1 MTIFWINVASTWFM
15 VGLIWL
21 IQLVH
26 YPLFNY
32 VGSKEFRIF
41 HENHKILIT
50 PVVGIVMIVELVT
63 SGIIIF
69 QIPNGIPN
77 WTTIVGIIL
86 LGVIWFSTLLFQIP
100 FHNKLSTNFDE
111 NVLMMLI
118 NTNWIRSICWSLRG
132 IIVLI
137 MLDILIKNNI
147 L

>member
-1 MTIFWINVASTWFM
+1 
-15 VGLIWL
+15 
-21 IQLVH
+21 
-26 YPLFNY
+26 
-32 VGSKEFRIF
+32 
-41 HENHKILIT
+41 
-50 PVVGIVMIVELVT
+50 MIVELVT

-86 LGVIWFSTLLFQIP
+86 LGGIWFSTLLLQIP

-118 NTNWIRSICWSLRG
+118 NTNWIRTICWSLRG

-137 MLDILIKNNI
+137 MLDILIKNNN

>member
-1 MTIFWINVASTWFM
+1 M

-26 YPLFNY
+26 YPLFSY

-41 HENHKILIT
+41 HENHKIFIT

-77 WTTIVGIIL
+77 WTAIVGIIL

-100 FHNKLSTNFDE
+100 FHKKLSTKFDE

-118 NTNWIRSICWSLRG
+118 NTNWIRTICWSLRG

-137 MLDILIKNNI
+137 MLDILITKHN